1 MNLYSRV
8 GTVGGVILLLL
19 AFSVAFSTSSCTA
32 DHSKKNGKNAT
43 DFILPKESDLVRI
56 ADTVWDVTNYTV
68 YADAKLNNKY
78 HTIYL
83 RLRDTSGIPINDKY
97 LDFYPEMSMGR
108 MKHGGPFEHPVA
120 LGDGWYRGPMVF
132 IMADI
137 PQMGKGWQLHT
148 IRSHNRIKDTLAI
161 KIPVTAAATMRTMS
175 SGTRDDSRVFISCL
189 LPDSVKQGKH
199 PIRFLMNKMDG
210 HHFPVL
216 DHYVIKLKTNR
227 STTETGSSENFA
239 AESTGNGYY
248 EGTVNFS
255 MPGRWEVI
263 VELWKAGKKSNQDDI
278 KYLVQ
283 VI

>member
-43 DFILPKESDLVRI
+43 DFILPKESDLVRV
-56 ADTVWDVTNYTV
+56 ADTVWDFTNYTI

-83 RLRDTSGIPINDKY
+83 RLRDTSGNPINDKS

-120 LGDGWYRGPMVF
+120 LGEGWYRGPMVF

-148 IRSHNRIKDTLAI
+148 IRSHNRIKDTVAI

-175 SGTRDDSRVFISCL
+175 SGTRDDSRIFISCL

-227 STTETGSSENFA
+227 PTTETGSSENFA

-263 VELWKAGKKSNQDDI
+263 VELWKEGKKSNQDDI

-283 VI
+283 VT

>member
-1 MNLYSRV
+1 MNLYSLV

-19 AFSVAFSTSSCTA
+19 AFSVTFSTSSCTA

-83 RLRDTSGIPINDKY
+83 RLRDTSGIPINDKS

-120 LGDGWYRGPMVF
+120 LGEGWYRGPMVF
-132 IMADI
+132 IMADV

-148 IRSHNRIKDTLAI
+148 IRSHNRLKDTLAI

-210 HHFPVL
+210 HYFPVL

-227 STTETGSSENFA
+227 PTTETGSSENFA

-263 VELWKAGKKSNQDDI
+263 VELWKEGKKSNQDDI

-283 VI
+283 VT

>member
-32 DHSKKNGKNAT
+32 DHSEKNGKNAT

-83 RLRDTSGIPINDKY
+83 RLRDTSGIPINDKS

-120 LGDGWYRGPMVF
+120 LGEGWYRGPMVF

-227 STTETGSSENFA
+227 PATETGSSENFA

-263 VELWKAGKKSNQDDI
+263 VELWKEDKKSNQDDI

-283 VI
+283 VT

>member
-1 MNLYSRV
+1 MNIYSRIGTIEGLLYS
-8 GTVGGVILLLL
+8 LF
-19 AFSVAFSTSSCTA
+19 AFLITFSISSCTSDLAKNSRDEA
-32 DHSKKNGKNAT
+32 DL
-43 DFILPKESDLVRI
+43 IPPKESDLVRI

-83 RLRDTSGIPINDKY
+83 RLRDTSGIPINDKT

-108 MKHGGPFEHPVA
+108 MKHGGPYEHPLA
-120 LGDGWYRGPMVF
+120 LGDGWYRSPMVF

-227 STTETGSSENFA
+227 PTTETGSSENFA

-263 VELWKAGKKSNQDDI
+263 VELWKEGKKSNQDDI

-283 VI
+283 VT

>member
-32 DHSKKNGKNAT
+32 DHSKKKGKNAT

-56 ADTVWDVTNYTV
+56 ADTVWDVNNYTV

-83 RLRDTSGIPINDKY
+83 RLRDTSGIPINDKS

-108 MKHGGPFEHPVA
+108 MKHGGPYEHPVA
-120 LGDGWYRGPMVF
+120 LGEGWYRGPMVF

-227 STTETGSSENFA
+227 PTTETGSSENFA

-263 VELWKAGKKSNQDDI
+263 VELWKEGKKSNQDDI

-283 VI
+283 VT

>member
-19 AFSVAFSTSSCTA
+19 AFSVAFSTSFCTA

-83 RLRDTSGIPINDKY
+83 RLRDTSGIPINDKS

-120 LGDGWYRGPMVF
+120 LGEGWYRGPMVF

-175 SGTRDDSRVFISCL
+175 SGTRDDSRIFISCL

>member
-83 RLRDTSGIPINDKY
+83 RLRDTSGIPINDKS

-120 LGDGWYRGPMVF
+120 LGEGWYRGPMVF

-227 STTETGSSENFA
+227 STAEAGASENFA

>member
-32 DHSKKNGKNAT
+32 DHSKKNGKKAT
-43 DFILPKESDLVRI
+43 DFILPKESDLVRV
-56 ADTVWDVTNYTV
+56 ADTVWDVTNYTI

-83 RLRDTSGIPINDKY
+83 RLRDTSGIPINDKS

-120 LGDGWYRGPMVF
+120 LGEGWYSSPMVF

-189 LPDSVKQGKH
+189 LPDSVKQGRH

-227 STTETGSSENFA
+227 PTTETGSSENFA

-263 VELWKAGKKSNQDDI
+263 VELWKAGKKSNRDDI

-283 VI
+283 VT

>member
-83 RLRDTSGIPINDKY
+83 RLRDTSGIPINDKS

-120 LGDGWYRGPMVF
+120 LGEGWYRGPMVF

-148 IRSHNRIKDTLAI
+148 IRSHNRLKDTLAI
-161 KIPVTAAATMRTMS
+161 KIPVTSAATMRTMS

-239 AESTGNGYY
+239 AESRGNGYY

>member
-32 DHSKKNGKNAT
+32 DHSKKNGKKAT

-83 RLRDTSGIPINDKY
+83 RLRDTSGIPINDKS

-120 LGDGWYRGPMVF
+120 LGEGWYSSPMVF

-161 KIPVTAAATMRTMS
+161 KIPVTAAATMRD
-175 SGTRDDSRVFISCL
+175 RK
-189 LPDSVKQGKH
+189 SV
-199 PIRFLMNKMDG
+199 
-210 HHFPVL
+210 V
-216 DHYVIKLKTNR
+216 
-227 STTETGSSENFA
+227 
-239 AESTGNGYY
+239 
-248 EGTVNFS
+248 
-255 MPGRWEVI
+255 
-263 VELWKAGKKSNQDDI
+263 
-278 KYLVQ
+278 
-283 VI
+283 